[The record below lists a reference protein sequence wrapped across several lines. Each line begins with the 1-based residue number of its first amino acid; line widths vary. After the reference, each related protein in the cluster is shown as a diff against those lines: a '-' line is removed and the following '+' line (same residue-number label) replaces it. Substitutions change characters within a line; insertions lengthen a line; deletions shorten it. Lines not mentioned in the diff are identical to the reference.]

1 MSKHFPVTN
10 EGFYLFLKIMLSFLF
25 FVFIYDTMQKVGY
38 IKFKAQPDLTT
49 VITFLFCFEPPRF
62 IEGLFMT
69 DFTSRVYMN
78 EEEIKQNIQKL
89 SKNE

>member
-1 MSKHFPVTN
+1 
-10 EGFYLFLKIMLSFLF
+10 MLSFLF

-38 IKFKAQPDLTT
+38 IKFEAQPDLTT

-62 IEGLFMT
+62 NEGLFMT